1 MKPIL
6 DSIRESFVNE
16 CGGSGCGGGSS
27 YYYRSTP
34 TPTCIEITG
43 GQIKNAAKVVGAFG
57 RDNLKVFNKAV
68 EELNDA
74 LTAVFKN
81 YSTPEKLIDRVI
93 KVTDT
98 IKDIK

>member
-1 MKPIL
+1 MQTIFNQIRSQFQYNPI
-6 DSIRESFVNE
+6 FA
-16 CGGSGCGGGSS
+16 CGGS
-27 YYYRSTP
+27 YYYKSTP

-43 GQIKNAAKVVGAFG
+43 GQIKNAVKVVGVFG

-74 LTAVFKN
+74 LTAVFKD